1 MLRLR
6 CTSPPSTSPS
16 RLAQHPT
23 VPTTPSLPT
32 RLAKES
38 DLHRLLQEWHRLP
51 TLERLLTL
59 SPREHKLYTLYR
71 SQSRPLLCKP
81 LYLQYH
87 PSLLQ
92 SYQEDSA
99 EA

>member
-6 CTSPPSTSPS
+6 CTFPTSD
-16 RLAQHPT
+16 
-23 VPTTPSLPT
+23 TPSHPALPT
-32 RLAKES
+32 RLTRDS
-38 DLHRLLQEWHRLP
+38 DLHNLLKEWHKLP

-81 LYLQYH
+81 LYLEYH
-87 PSLLQ
+87 PSLTSPSQ
-92 SYQEDSA
+92 AQYTSPSHGD
-99 EA
+99 